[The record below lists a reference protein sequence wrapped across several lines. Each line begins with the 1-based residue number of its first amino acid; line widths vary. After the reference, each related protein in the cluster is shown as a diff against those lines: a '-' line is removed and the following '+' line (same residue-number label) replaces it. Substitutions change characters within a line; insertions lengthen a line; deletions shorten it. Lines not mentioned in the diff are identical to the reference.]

1 MDTDERWLEE
11 IEKTNKSKMEEWIQD
26 YAVQQKVKNMMSN
39 TNYIKWLHGFTS
51 DKESFYD
58 DDWLYFPEKINDLDR
73 ENVYKLCLFYEGID
87 EYARENH
94 IYPVVRDFGNFYK
107 VRLNNFGFEIGVL
120 IGQGTVFFCKK
131 VPVEKISD
139 FIDFR
144 NIMAGKKEERTNQI
158 DINLDYLS
166 DTIISTYESGV
177 PIESIIN
184 TVDKTIKEIISNQ
197 ENKAKTLIKR

>member
-39 TNYIKWLHGFTS
+39 TNYIKWLHRFTS

-94 IYPVVRDFGNFYK
+94 IYPVARDFGNFYK
-107 VRLNNFGFEIGVL
+107 VRLNNFGFEIGAL
-120 IGQGTVFFCKK
+120 NGQGTVFFCKK

-144 NIMAGKKEERTNQI
+144 NIMAGKKEEKANQI